1 MVDNNTKNPGISSG
15 FTNVVMVPNSSNLA
29 DGIITSNSTTIAI
42 HKLSDSRTGGS
53 GSIIPRPPS
62 SPRTLT
68 TPSSNNSALTTVG
81 PIQQQSMLTVQTLP
95 RKLGHHTPQ
104 TESVAGASSGSVT
117 LEALGDSIQTLGRGR
132 PHLPLPSIL
141 VSSTSASTSGNSG
154 RSSVEPNHASS
165 VTSSSS
171 RRSSNISEFR
181 LSSALNALDLDNLDL
196 RNIDPTLASKL
207 LSEIRN
213 GADIGPLLEKLKS
226 DQLQSNPSSASSKSE
241 MKKVVTFE
249 DDITK
254 PPPGMPKPS
263 TSEDEILKADDVF
276 M

>member
-68 TPSSNNSALTTVG
+68 TPSSSNSALTTVG

-104 TESVAGASSGSVT
+104 TDSVAGASSGSVT

-196 RNIDPTLASKL
+196 RNIDPTLAAKL

-226 DQLQSNPSSASSKSE
+226 DQLQSNPSSSSSKSE

>member
-15 FTNVVMVPNSSNLA
+15 FTNIVMVPNSSNLA

-68 TPSSNNSALTTVG
+68 TPSSSNSALTTVG

-104 TESVAGASSGSVT
+104 TDSVAGASSGSVT

-226 DQLQSNPSSASSKSE
+226 DQLQSNPSSKSE

>member
-1 MVDNNTKNPGISSG
+1 MVDNTKSPSMSKG

-42 HKLSDSRTGGS
+42 HKLSDSRAGGS
-53 GSIIPRPPS
+53 GSIPRPPT

-68 TPSSNNSALTTVG
+68 TPSSSSAITSLGT
-81 PIQQQSMLTVQTLP
+81 IQKQQLTVQTLP
-95 RKLGHHTPQ
+95 RKLGHHSPQ
-104 TESVAGASSGSVT
+104 TDSNASVAGASSGSVT
-117 LEALGDSIQTLGRGR
+117 LESLGDSIQTLGRGR

-141 VSSTSASTSGNSG
+141 VSSTSSNSG
-154 RSSVEPNHASS
+154 RSSVEPNPSAS
-165 VTSSSS
+165 VSSSS

-196 RNIDPTLASKL
+196 RNIDPSLASKL

-213 GADIGPLLEKLKS
+213 GADLGPLLEKLKS
-226 DQLQSNPSSASSKSE
+226 EQQQSNNPSKSGD

-249 DDITK
+249 DDVTK
-254 PPPGMPKPS
+254 PGMPGKPS
-263 TSEDEILKADDVF
+263 PSEDEILKVDDVF

>member
-68 TPSSNNSALTTVG
+68 TPSSSNSALTTVG

-141 VSSTSASTSGNSG
+141 VSSTSASG
-154 RSSVEPNHASS
+154 RSSVEPNPS
-165 VTSSSS
+165 VSSSS

-196 RNIDPTLASKL
+196 RNIDPALASKL

-213 GADIGPLLEKLKS
+213 GADIAPLLEKLKS
-226 DQLQSNPSSASSKSE
+226 EQNNPKSSTE
-241 MKKVVTFE
+241 MNKKVVTFE

-254 PPPGMPKPS
+254 PGMPKPS
-263 TSEDEILKADDVF
+263 SEDEILKVDDVF

>member
-1 MVDNNTKNPGISSG
+1 MVDNTKNSAVSTG

-68 TPSSNNSALTTVG
+68 TPSSSNSALTTVG

-104 TESVAGASSGSVT
+104 TDSVAGASSGSVT

-141 VSSTSASTSGNSG
+141 VSSTSASG
-154 RSSVEPNHASS
+154 RSSVEPNPS
-165 VTSSSS
+165 VSSSS

-226 DQLQSNPSSASSKSE
+226 DQLQSNPSSKSE

>member
-42 HKLSDSRTGGS
+42 HKLSDSRTGGT

-68 TPSSNNSALTTVG
+68 TPSSSNSALTTVG

-104 TESVAGASSGSVT
+104 TDSVAGASSGSVT

-226 DQLQSNPSSASSKSE
+226 DQLQSNPSLSSSKSE

-254 PPPGMPKPS
+254 PPGMPKPS